1 MYLYVSVL
9 YVYFKAMF
17 FLAFSFQIRDF
28 ISRSPGTPQSLDY
41 LLKCMLFFMHVK
53 TSLFVYPS
61 QVFTYKLIIM
71 MTLVRPFLKSF
82 STSTINLKK
91 E

>member
-1 MYLYVSVL
+1 MHLYVSVL

-28 ISRSPGTPQSLDY
+28 ISRSPGSPQSLDD
-41 LLKCMLFFMHVK
+41 LLKCMLLFMHVK

-61 QVFTYKLIIM
+61 QVFTYKLIIVM
-71 MTLVRPFLKSF
+71 ILMRPFLKSF
-82 STSTINLKK
+82 STSTIKLKK